1 MLDLGWSGWST
12 IVSILLALIPA
23 VVKFRQVLLRSQ
35 DLITEFVGIVVL
47 MGGLYVYVTAIPQWV
62 QIQDQIN
69 RISPNSG
76 STLGQDI
83 QSLHTLFFGS
93 IGLMVLGGMLTM
105 FGVLGRVMTGP
116 KKR

>member
-1 MLDLGWSGWST
+1 MLDIGWSGWST
-12 IVSILLALIPA
+12 IVSILLAVIPA

-47 MGGLYVYVTAIPQWV
+47 MGGLYVYVTAMPQWL
-62 QIQDQIN
+62 QIQDQIS
-69 RISPNSG
+69 RMSPNS
-76 STLGQDI
+76 SSLGQDI

-105 FGVLGRVMTGP
+105 FGVVGRVMTGP
-116 KKR
+116 KRK